1 MEVGKPRF
9 HSRQQPTED
18 LSHPAMAVH
27 LDACIQCKRCVR
39 ACREEQVNDVIGY
52 AFRGGHSRSSSTST
66 IRWATR
72 RASPAASACRR
83 ARPAR

>member
-1 MEVGKPRF
+1 
-9 HSRQQPTED
+9 
-18 LSHPAMAVH
+18 MAVH

-52 AFRGGHSRSSSTST
+52 AFRGGQSKIVFDFDDAMGVSTCV
-66 IRWATR
+66 ACG
-72 RASPAASACRR
+72 ACRR